1 MKFINY
7 LTSIT
12 GIGIFP
18 LISLVVFFV
27 FFVLLGIYVMKADKV
42 RFNYLAELPVDK
54 NENDQDKIT
63 GTQN

>member
-18 LISLVVFFV
+18 MISLIVFFV
-27 FFVLLGIYVMKADKV
+27 FFVLLGFYIMKADKA
-42 RFNYLAELPVDK
+42 RFNYLAALPVEK
-54 NENDQDKIT
+54 NEQDKDKLT
-63 GTQN
+63 GTKH